1 MKTKKTRSD
10 LIREHLSSLPSH
22 RRSPT
27 AVAKA
32 LKAKGLNVTRNHVS
46 VVKTHMSRG
55 RASSSTRDL
64 ILAKR
69 FLDAVGSPA
78 KARRLITVIG
88 KIVRG

>member
-10 LIREHLSSLPSH
+10 AIRQHLRSLPVH

-32 LKAKGLNVTRNHVS
+32 LRAKGFKVTRNHVS
-46 VVKTHMSRG
+46 VVKTHMTRG
-55 RASSSTRDL
+55 RAVSSTRDL
-64 ILAKR
+64 ILAKK

-78 KARRLITVIG
+78 KAFRLLTVVG
-88 KIVRG
+88 KIVNG